1 MCPREDAVV
10 ARVGKLEHECSSP
23 QMIAVLAAP
32 TSWDDLISQAC
43 GFLWPCKL
51 SWRAK
56 ANLWFQIC
64 EEGSFFYF
72 KNST

>member
-51 SWRAK
+51 SWRTK

-64 EEGSFFYF
+64 EEGSFFFF

>member
-10 ARVGKLEHECSSP
+10 AKAGKLEHECFLT
-23 QMIAVLAAP
+23 VLAAP

-56 ANLWFQIC
+56 ANLWFEIC
-64 EEGSFFYF
+64 EEGSFFFF